1 MHKEGKLVL
10 VGAGPGDPELLTLK
24 GLQAIQTADVILYDA
39 LVNTTLL
46 AHNNNAKKVFVGKR
60 KGHHSYNQTE
70 INTLAV
76 GFAKEG
82 HKVVRLKGGD
92 VGIFARS
99 AEEVEYAQLMGVETE
114 MIPGI
119 SSYSGIAA
127 THQIPLTRR
136 CAYESLWITTGH
148 TCDGSISEDI
158 ALAAQSTATVVVF
171 MGMSHLKEIIN
182 TFKTH
187 KPDHYP
193 VAIIQNGT
201 LPNERHIVSDLKNV
215 VQDVADAELGSPAL
229 IILGNAVKDGVCKLM
244 KHLKEKEE
252 VL

>member
-1 MHKEGKLVL
+1 
-10 VGAGPGDPELLTLK
+10 
-24 GLQAIQTADVILYDA
+24 
-39 LVNTTLL
+39 
-46 AHNNNAKKVFVGKR
+46 
-60 KGHHSYNQTE
+60 
-70 INTLAV
+70 
-76 GFAKEG
+76 
-82 HKVVRLKGGD
+82 
-92 VGIFARS
+92 
-99 AEEVEYAQLMGVETE
+99 
-114 MIPGI
+114 
-119 SSYSGIAA
+119 
-127 THQIPLTRR
+127 
-136 CAYESLWITTGH
+136 
-148 TCDGSISEDI
+148 
-158 ALAAQSTATVVVF
+158 

-229 IILGNAVKDGVCKLM
+229 IILGNAVKDGVCKLI